1 MINFE
6 FRVSDFE
13 FLYIMWLIIKQNRS
27 FIIPYLFFLL
37 ISLFFL
43 FSYSRSEI
51 HIFINNYHNKTADI
65 AFQVFSFLGTGY
77 ITALFVI
84 IYLFIRY
91 RYAIVLAAS
100 GIAVAIIVRIFKLLI
115 FPDLQRPVS
124 YFKGVYD
131 LYLVEGVKV
140 HSYYSFPSGHTATAF
155 VLFMILAVFVEKKW
169 LKFIFCILALLTG
182 YSRMYLSQHFLVDVV
197 GGSVIGV
204 IVAVM
209 TIYLVNLYKKN
220 WMEGSIKLKIKN

>member
-1 MINFE
+1 VINFE